1 MCDRRDFRL
10 LAALVCVSLLSAFVR
25 PALAEDKADAGK
37 KPDSKFLR
45 FIDDGDGGG
54 RLEAAIT
61 TYEKDGVKVHL
72 VSAVHVGEKK
82 YYDGLAKTFQG
93 YDSLLYEM
101 VKPKDAPVPGAGA
114 RSESMVSAFQRM
126 LKDALELEFQL
137 DAIDYTAK
145 NFVHADLDAETF
157 EKMQAERGESIFTL
171 MLRQLLDEMSKP
183 QQAPEIELPEL
194 LMAFLSPDSA
204 RHFKLILAKQ
214 FQDIDAK
221 VSGLEGPGG
230 SVLVT
235 ERNNAAINVL
245 KDSIAKGQKNIGI
258 FYGAAHMSGMSK
270 KIEEMGFKWVDTEWR
285 VAWDM
290 TPKEGDFIIKQVK
303 KKPEAAQ
310 QN

>member
-1 MCDRRDFRL
+1 MHRRDFRFPIAL
-10 LAALVCVSLLSAFVR
+10 MCLSLFAFIQPASAA
-25 PALAEDKADAGK
+25 EEKAPEAK
-37 KPDSKFLR
+37 KQESKFLR

-145 NFVHADLDAETF
+145 NFVHADLDVETF

-171 MLRQLLDEMSKP
+171 MLRQLLDEMYKP

-194 LMAFLSPDSA
+194 LMAFLSPDSS

-214 FQDIDAK
+214 FQDID
-221 VSGLEGPGG
+221 
-230 SVLVT
+230 
-235 ERNNAAINVL
+235 
-245 KDSIAKGQKNIGI
+245 
-258 FYGAAHMSGMSK
+258 
-270 KIEEMGFKWVDTEWR
+270 
-285 VAWDM
+285 
-290 TPKEGDFIIKQVK
+290 
-303 KKPEAAQ
+303 
-310 QN
+310 